1 MKTSLSTPRRPA
13 RTAET
18 ASGAEFE
25 AARTPQQAR
34 GQKRVE
40 EILDAAESVIAEV
53 GIDAATTNAIA
64 ERAGASVGS
73 IYHFFASKDAIVEAL
88 ARRFSAL
95 ASELNAR
102 AMPPE
107 AAHLPIDQLFER
119 IVMGQARLVEQ
130 RPAFNAVYDA
140 SCRDVLGVKAFE
152 EMDAVIVGQVAA
164 YLKARL
170 PAMPKRERDVIAR
183 ISVTVVNRVL
193 EEARFAPKERGAGLL
208 RELQRMMIR
217 YFEPIDAQ
225 YGRARR

>member
-1 MKTSLSTPRRPA
+1 MTSPRTRKRPA
-13 RTAET
+13 RPAPPAPEAELQ
-18 ASGAEFE
+18 

-34 GQKRVE
+34 GQKRVD

-53 GIDAATTNAIA
+53 GVEAATTNAIA

-73 IYHFFASKDAIVEAL
+73 IYHFFPGKDAIVQAL

-107 AAHLPIDQLFER
+107 AAHLPIDKLFER
-119 IVMGQARLVEQ
+119 IVMGQAQLVQQ
-130 RPAFNAVYDA
+130 RPAFSAVYDA
-140 SCRDVLGVKAFE
+140 SCRDILGREAYE
-152 EMDAVIVGQVAA
+152 EMDAVIVGQVVA

-170 PAMPKRERDVIAR
+170 PAMPKKERDIIAR
-183 ISVTVVNRVL
+183 ISVTVVNHVL
-193 EEARFAPKERGAGLL
+193 EEARLAPSQRGAGLL

-217 YFEPIDAQ
+217 YFEPLDAQ
-225 YGRARR
+225 YGRGSR